1 MENMEIE
8 NTAVTEIASA
18 AVTEIATTGNTSY
31 GFAASYDLSTEAGQ
45 IAAFNAGVASDHKLS
60 DFAGK
65 TIVMTA
71 WLVEPIEA
79 VNQLTGELENRP
91 HIVIT
96 DADGATY
103 EAQSVGLY
111 QALQRLKAI
120 RPVIDA
126 DNPATIE
133 IVNRKVR
140 LGSMLTFKLIG

>member
-1 MENMEIE
+1 MENMEIANVE
-8 NTAVTEIASA
+8 VTEI
-18 AVTEIATTGNTSY
+18 TTGNAHY
-31 GFAASYDLSTEAGQ
+31 GFSASYDLSTEAGQ
-45 IAAFNAGVASDHKLS
+45 IAAFNAGVASDYKLS

-111 QALQRLKAI
+111 QALQRLKTI

-133 IVNRKVR
+133 IISRKVR

>member
-1 MENMEIE
+1 MENAEIATIE
-8 NTAVTEIASA
+8 NGAVTEISTNGANYA
-18 AVTEIATTGNTSY
+18 
-31 GFAASYDLSTEAGQ
+31 FAASYDLSTEEGQ
-45 IAAFNAGVASDHKLS
+45 IAAFNAGVASDYKLS

-120 RPVIDA
+120 RPVIDE

>member
-1 MENMEIE
+1 MENMEIANAE
-8 NTAVTEIASA
+8 VTEIAN
-18 AVTEIATTGNTSY
+18 TGKALY

-45 IAAFNAGVASDHKLS
+45 IAAFNAGVASDYKLS

-65 TIVMTA
+65 TIDMTA

-79 VNQLTGELENRP
+79 VNPLTGEIENRP

-126 DNPATIE
+126 DNPAKIE
-133 IVNRKVR
+133 IVSRKVR
-140 LGSMLTFKLIG
+140 LGNMLTFKLIG

>member
-1 MENMEIE
+1 MENMEIANAE
-8 NTAVTEIASA
+8 VTEIS
-18 AVTEIATTGNTSY
+18 TGNANYS
-31 GFAASYDLSTEAGQ
+31 FAASYDLSTEEGQ
-45 IAAFNAGVASDHKLS
+45 IAAFNAGVASDYKLS

-111 QALQRLKAI
+111 QALQRLKSI

-133 IVNRKVR
+133 IINRKVR

>member
-1 MENMEIE
+1 MENMEIAPAE
-8 NTAVTEIASA
+8 
-18 AVTEIATTGNTSY
+18 VTEIATSGNVNY
-31 GFAASYDLSTEAGQ
+31 GFAASYDLGTEAGQ
-45 IAAFNAGVASDHKLS
+45 IAAFNAGVASDYKLS

-133 IVNRKVR
+133 IINRKVR
-140 LGSMLTFKLIG
+140 LGSMLTFKLIA

>member
-1 MENMEIE
+1 MEN
-8 NTAVTEIASA
+8 AEIATA
-18 AVTEIATTGNTSY
+18 EVTEIATPGNAIY
-31 GFAASYDLSTEAGQ
+31 GFAASYDLTTEAGQ

-79 VNQLTGELENRP
+79 VNQLTGEIENRP

-96 DADGATY
+96 DVDGETY

-126 DNPATIE
+126 DNPAKIE
-133 IVNRKVR
+133 IINRKVR

>member
-1 MENMEIE
+1 MENMEIANAE
-8 NTAVTEIASA
+8 
-18 AVTEIATTGNTSY
+18 VTEIATGNVNY
-31 GFAASYDLSTEAGQ
+31 GFAASYDLSTEEGQ
-45 IAAFNAGVASDHKLS
+45 IAAFNAGVASDYKLS

-133 IVNRKVR
+133 IINRKVR

>member
-1 MENMEIE
+1 MENMEIANAE
-8 NTAVTEIASA
+8 
-18 AVTEIATTGNTSY
+18 VTEIATAGNASY
-31 GFAASYDLSTEAGQ
+31 SFAASYDLSTEAGQ
-45 IAAFNAGVASDHKLS
+45 IAAFNAGVASDYKLV

-71 WLVEPIEA
+71 WLVEPIEV
-79 VNQLTGELENRP
+79 VNPLTGELENRP

-120 RPVIDA
+120 RPVINS

-133 IVNRKVR
+133 IISRKVYR
-140 LGSMLTFKLIG
+140 GTMLTFKLIG

>member
-8 NTAVTEIASA
+8 NA
-18 AVTEIATTGNTSY
+18 AVTEIATTNTSY

-79 VNQLTGELENRP
+79 VNQLTGELETRP

-126 DNPATIE
+126 DNPAKIE
-133 IVNRKVR
+133 IISRKVR
-140 LGSMLTFKLIG
+140 LGSLLTFKLIG

>member
-1 MENMEIE
+1 MENMEIANAE
-8 NTAVTEIASA
+8 VTEID
-18 AVTEIATTGNTSY
+18 TTGNAVY
-31 GFAASYDLSTEAGQ
+31 GFAASYDLTTEAGR

-60 DFAGK
+60 DFVGK

-79 VNQLTGELENRP
+79 VNQLTGEVENRP

-120 RPVIDA
+120 RPVIDE

-133 IVNRKVR
+133 IINRKVR

>member
-1 MENMEIE
+1 MGNMEIE
-8 NTAVTEIASA
+8 NA
-18 AVTEIATTGNTSY
+18 AVTEIATSGNASY

-45 IAAFNAGVASDHKLS
+45 IAAFNSGVASDHKLA

-71 WLVEPIEA
+71 WLVEPIDV
-79 VNQLTGELENRP
+79 VNQLTGEIESRP

-96 DADGATY
+96 DADGETY

-120 RPVIDA
+120 RPVIDS

-133 IVNRKVR
+133 IINRKVR

>member
-1 MENMEIE
+1 MENVEIATIE
-8 NTAVTEIASA
+8 NG
-18 AVTEIATTGNTSY
+18 AVTEIATNGVNY
-31 GFAASYDLSTEAGQ
+31 GFAASYDLTTEEGQ
-45 IAAFNAGVASDHKLS
+45 IAAFNAGVASDYKLS

-120 RPVIDA
+120 RPHIDA

-133 IVNRKVR
+133 IINRKVR

>member
-1 MENMEIE
+1 MENTE
-8 NTAVTEIASA
+8 NANNALSAIAPVE
-18 AVTEIATTGNTSY
+18 VTEIATHNASY
-31 GFAASYDLSTEAGQ
+31 GFAASYDLSTEEGQ
-45 IAAFNAGVASDHKLS
+45 IAAFNAGVASDYKLS

-133 IVNRKVR
+133 IINRKVR

>member
-1 MENMEIE
+1 MKMENMEIANAE
-8 NTAVTEIASA
+8 VTEIAS
-18 AVTEIATTGNTSY
+18 GNTNY
-31 GFAASYDLSTEAGQ
+31 GFAASYDLSTEEGQ
-45 IAAFNAGVASDHKLS
+45 IAAFNAGVASDYKLS

-120 RPVIDA
+120 RPVIDD

-133 IVNRKVR
+133 IINRKVR

>member
-1 MENMEIE
+1 MENMEIASAE
-8 NTAVTEIASA
+8 VTEIAAGNA
-18 AVTEIATTGNTSY
+18 AY

-79 VNQLTGELENRP
+79 VNQLTGEMENRP

-111 QALQRLKAI
+111 QALLRLKAI
-120 RPVIDA
+120 RPVIDE

-133 IVNRKVR
+133 IINRKVR

>member
-1 MENMEIE
+1 MENMEIANAE
-8 NTAVTEIASA
+8 VTEITTPAN
-18 AVTEIATTGNTSY
+18 ATY
-31 GFAASYDLSTEAGQ
+31 GFAASYDITTEAGQ
-45 IAAFNAGVASDHKLS
+45 IAAFNAGVASDHKLA

-71 WLVEPIEA
+71 WMVEPIEA

-96 DADGATY
+96 DADGETY

-133 IVNRKVR
+133 IISRKVR
-140 LGSMLTFKLIG
+140 LGSLLTFKLIG

>member
-1 MENMEIE
+1 MENMEIA
-8 NTAVTEIASA
+8 NA
-18 AVTEIATTGNTSY
+18 AVTEIATTGNATY
-31 GFAASYDLSTEAGQ
+31 GFAASYDLTTEEGQ

-126 DNPATIE
+126 DNPAKIE
-133 IVNRKVR
+133 IINRKVR

>member
-8 NTAVTEIASA
+8 NAEVTEL
-18 AVTEIATTGNTSY
+18 ATTGCATY
-31 GFAASYDLSTEAGQ
+31 GFAASYDLTTEAGQ

-126 DNPATIE
+126 DNPAKIE
-133 IVNRKVR
+133 IINRKVR

>member
-1 MENMEIE
+1 MENMEIANAE
-8 NTAVTEIASA
+8 
-18 AVTEIATTGNTSY
+18 VTEIATTGNATY
-31 GFAASYDLSTEAGQ
+31 GFAASYDLTTEAGQ

-65 TIVMTA
+65 TIIMTA

-126 DNPATIE
+126 DNPAKIE
-133 IVNRKVR
+133 IINRKVR

>member
-1 MENMEIE
+1 MEN
-8 NTAVTEIASA
+8 TEIASA
-18 AVTEIATTGNTSY
+18 EVTEIATTNATY
-31 GFAASYDLSTEAGQ
+31 GFAASYDLTTEAGQ

-111 QALQRLKAI
+111 QALQRLKSI
-120 RPVIDA
+120 RPVIDE

-133 IVNRKVR
+133 IINRKVR

>member
-1 MENMEIE
+1 MEN
-8 NTAVTEIASA
+8 TEIATA
-18 AVTEIATTGNTSY
+18 EVTEIATTGNATY
-31 GFAASYDLSTEAGQ
+31 GFAASYDLTTEAGQ

-65 TIVMTA
+65 TIIMTA

-79 VNQLTGELENRP
+79 VNELTGEMENRP

-120 RPVIDA
+120 RPVIDV

-133 IVNRKVR
+133 IINRKVR

>member
-1 MENMEIE
+1 MENMEIANAE
-8 NTAVTEIASA
+8 VTEIAS
-18 AVTEIATTGNTSY
+18 GNAHY

-45 IAAFNAGVASDHKLS
+45 IAAFNAGVASDYKLS

-120 RPVIDA
+120 RPVIDE

-133 IVNRKVR
+133 VINRKVR

>member
-1 MENMEIE
+1 MKMENVEIATIE
-8 NTAVTEIASA
+8 NGT
-18 AVTEIATTGNTSY
+18 VTEIATNGGNY

-126 DNPATIE
+126 ENPATIE
-133 IVNRKVR
+133 IINRKVR
-140 LGSMLTFKLIG
+140 LGSMLTFKLIA

>member
-1 MENMEIE
+1 MENTEIA
-8 NTAVTEIASA
+8 TAEVTEIANPGN
-18 AVTEIATTGNTSY
+18 ATY
-31 GFAASYDLSTEAGQ
+31 GFAASYDLTTEAGQ
-45 IAAFNAGVASDHKLS
+45 IAAFNAGVASDHKIS

-71 WLVEPIEA
+71 WLVEPIEV

-96 DADGATY
+96 DAEGETY

-111 QALQRLKAI
+111 HALQRLNAI
-120 RPVIDA
+120 RPVIDS
-126 DNPATIE
+126 DNPATIK

-140 LGSMLTFKLIG
+140 LGSMITFKLID

>member
-1 MENMEIE
+1 MENMEIANAE
-8 NTAVTEIASA
+8 VTEISTAGN
-18 AVTEIATTGNTSY
+18 ATY
-31 GFAASYDLSTEAGQ
+31 GFAASYDLTTEAGQ
-45 IAAFNAGVASDHKLS
+45 IAAFNAGVAADYKLS

-65 TIVMTA
+65 TIVMAA

-96 DADGATY
+96 DVDGATY

-126 DNPATIE
+126 GNPATIE

-140 LGSMLTFKLIG
+140 LGSMLTFKLIA

>member
-1 MENMEIE
+1 MEIE
-8 NTAVTEIASA
+8 NA
-18 AVTEIATTGNTSY
+18 AVTEIAPAGNVSY
-31 GFAASYDLSTEAGQ
+31 GIAASYDLSTEAGQ
-45 IAAFNAGVASDHKLS
+45 IAAFNAGVAADHKLA

-120 RPVIDA
+120 RPVIDS

-133 IVNRKVR
+133 IINRKVR

>member
-1 MENMEIE
+1 MEN
-8 NTAVTEIASA
+8 TEIATA
-18 AVTEIATTGNTSY
+18 EVTEIATTDNSSY
-31 GFAASYDLSTEAGQ
+31 AFAASYDLTTEDGQ
-45 IAAFNAGVASDHKLS
+45 IAAFNAGVASDYKLS

-96 DADGATY
+96 DVDGVTY

-111 QALQRLKAI
+111 QALKRLKAI

-133 IVNRKVR
+133 IINRKVR

>member
-1 MENMEIE
+1 MENMEIAPAE
-8 NTAVTEIASA
+8 VTEIANGCN
-18 AVTEIATTGNTSY
+18 VNY

-45 IAAFNAGVASDHKLS
+45 IAAFNAGVASDYKLS

-133 IVNRKVR
+133 IISRKVR

>member
-1 MENMEIE
+1 MENMEIANAE
-8 NTAVTEIASA
+8 
-18 AVTEIATTGNTSY
+18 VTEIATAGNATY
-31 GFAASYDLSTEAGQ
+31 DFAASYDLTTEEGL
-45 IAAFNAGVASDHKLS
+45 IAAFNAGVASDYKLS

-79 VNQLTGELENRP
+79 VNKLTGELENRP

-103 EAQSVGLY
+103 EAQSIGLY

-120 RPVIDA
+120 RPVIDE

-133 IVNRKVR
+133 IISRKVR

>member
-1 MENMEIE
+1 MEDMEIANAE
-8 NTAVTEIASA
+8 
-18 AVTEIATTGNTSY
+18 VTEIATAGNATY

-45 IAAFNAGVASDHKLS
+45 IAAFNAGVASDYKLS

-96 DADGATY
+96 DADGDTY

-111 QALQRLKAI
+111 QALQRLKSI

-133 IVNRKVR
+133 IINRKVR

>member
-1 MENMEIE
+1 MEN
-8 NTAVTEIASA
+8 TEIATA
-18 AVTEIATTGNTSY
+18 EVTEIATPCNATY
-31 GFAASYDLSTEAGQ
+31 GFAASYDLTTEAGQ

-79 VNQLTGELENRP
+79 VNQLTGEIENRP

-111 QALQRLKAI
+111 QALQRLKSI
-120 RPVIDA
+120 RPVIDEE
-126 DNPATIE
+126 NPATIE
-133 IVNRKVR
+133 IINRKVR

>member
-1 MENMEIE
+1 MDIMEIE
-8 NTAVTEIASA
+8 EAEVTEIAPAGNA
-18 AVTEIATTGNTSY
+18 AY
-31 GFAASYDLSTEAGQ
+31 GLAASYDLTTEAGQ
-45 IAAFNAGVASDHKLS
+45 IAAFNAGVASDYKLS

-65 TIVMTA
+65 TIVMIA

-111 QALQRLKAI
+111 QALQRLKTI

-133 IVNRKVR
+133 IINRKVR

>member
-1 MENMEIE
+1 MENMEIANAE
-8 NTAVTEIASA
+8 VTEIANA
-18 AVTEIATTGNTSY
+18 GNVAY
-31 GFAASYDLSTEAGQ
+31 GFAASYDLSTEEGQ
-45 IAAFNAGVASDHKLS
+45 IAAFNAGVASDYKLS

-65 TIVMTA
+65 TIVMVA

-120 RPVIDA
+120 RPVIDE

-133 IVNRKVR
+133 IINRKVR

>member
-1 MENMEIE
+1 MEN
-8 NTAVTEIASA
+8 
-18 AVTEIATTGNTSY
+18 TEIATAEVTEISTIGNAAY
-31 GFAASYDLSTEAGQ
+31 GFAASYDLSTEEGQ
-45 IAAFNAGVASDHKLS
+45 IAAFNAGVASDYKLS

-120 RPVIDA
+120 RPVIDE

-133 IVNRKVR
+133 IINRKVR

>member
-1 MENMEIE
+1 MENMEIANAE
-8 NTAVTEIASA
+8 VTEIAS
-18 AVTEIATTGNTSY
+18 GNTNY
-31 GFAASYDLSTEAGQ
+31 GFAASYDLSTEEGQ
-45 IAAFNAGVASDHKLS
+45 IAAFNAGVASDYKLS

-120 RPVIDA
+120 RPVIDD

-133 IVNRKVR
+133 IINRKVR

>member
-1 MENMEIE
+1 MEDMEIA
-8 NTAVTEIASA
+8 TAE
-18 AVTEIATTGNTSY
+18 VTEIATAGNANY
-31 GFAASYDLSTEAGQ
+31 VFAASYDLTTEAGK

-60 DFAGK
+60 DFEGK

-111 QALQRLKAI
+111 QALLRLKAI
-120 RPVIDA
+120 RPVINVE
-126 DNPATIE
+126 NPATIE
-133 IVNRKVR
+133 IINRKVR
-140 LGSMLTFKLIG
+140 LGSMLTFKLIA

>member
-1 MENMEIE
+1 MENMEIASAE
-8 NTAVTEIASA
+8 VTEIASSNA
-18 AVTEIATTGNTSY
+18 NY

-45 IAAFNAGVASDHKLS
+45 IAAFNAGVASDYKLS

-133 IVNRKVR
+133 IINRKVR

>member
-1 MENMEIE
+1 MENTELANAE
-8 NTAVTEIASA
+8 VTKIASPA
-18 AVTEIATTGNTSY
+18 NAMY

-45 IAAFNAGVASDHKLS
+45 IAAFNAGVVSDYKLS

-65 TIVMTA
+65 TIVMIA
-71 WLVEPIEA
+71 WLVEPING

-111 QALQRLKAI
+111 HALQRLKVI

-126 DNPATIE
+126 DNPVTIE
-133 IVNRKVR
+133 IINRKVR
-140 LGSMLTFKLIG
+140 LGSMLTFKLID